1 MQELPCDTSR
11 GDGPRAVAGSARTW
25 FEGATLDLK
34 DPLDLKNRVG
44 MNLAKLSANGQ
55 ITVPAEVRRR
65 LHLVAGDKV
74 LFVEGPNGEVVL
86 AKAGLSALARVQA
99 AFAGAADE
107 AGLKDDD
114 DVQALVDEMRD
125 RSS

>member
-1 MQELPCDTSR
+1 
-11 GDGPRAVAGSARTW
+11 
-25 FEGATLDLK
+25 
-34 DPLDLKNRVG
+34 

-65 LHLVAGDKV
+65 LHLEAGDKV

-86 AKAGLSALARVQA
+86 AKAGLTALARVQA

-107 AGLKDDD
+107 GGLKDDD
-114 DVQALVDEMRD
+114 DVQALVDEMRG
-125 RSS
+125 RSSLSSRPGARQHRRIHSSGPSGSE

>member
-1 MQELPCDTSR
+1 
-11 GDGPRAVAGSARTW
+11 
-25 FEGATLDLK
+25 
-34 DPLDLKNRVG
+34 

-114 DVQALVDEMRD
+114 DVQELVDELRG

>member
-1 MQELPCDTSR
+1 MRSR
-11 GDGPRAVAGSARTW
+11 RLGYTH
-25 FEGATLDLK
+25 LK
-34 DPLDLKNRVG
+34 DPFDLKNRVG

-55 ITVPAEVRRR
+55 ITVPVEVRRR

-86 AKAGLSALARVQA
+86 AKAGLTALARVQA

-114 DVQALVDEMRD
+114 DVQALVDEMRG